1 MEIEATKEKNLKLV
15 KVLSWIL
22 IILSAFFILRSFAS
36 LRGYIAMINMESITK
51 NFNSSIKIN
60 YNLYFIQSVFELL
73 LFTLILIS
81 SIFVLKSRN
90 KWRKALIYGL
100 IVSTVFFIV
109 SPIINYMNF
118 PMVNIKMMD
127 INESKMMN
135 IAKTSILI
143 WSFTR
148 SVIISVFFI
157 YVIIKMSK
165 EEIKLLFN

>member
-1 MEIEATKEKNLKLV
+1 
-15 KVLSWIL
+15 
-22 IILSAFFILRSFAS
+22 
-36 LRGYIAMINMESITK
+36 
-51 NFNSSIKIN
+51 
-60 YNLYFIQSVFELL
+60 
-73 LFTLILIS
+73 
-81 SIFVLKSRN
+81 
-90 KWRKALIYGL
+90 
-100 IVSTVFFIV
+100 
-109 SPIINYMNF
+109 
-118 PMVNIKMMD
+118 MVNIKMMD

>member
-1 MEIEATKEKNLKLV
+1 
-15 KVLSWIL
+15 
-22 IILSAFFILRSFAS
+22 
-36 LRGYIAMINMESITK
+36 MINMESITK

-100 IVSTVFFIV
+100 IVSTVFLIV